1 MVMSQQVQKAF
12 FILIDQLLNDSIHL
26 LNYLDIFIVPMAN
39 IDGYES
45 HDRYAANGLDL
56 NRDQTKLMA
65 KESVSLK
72 QAFSDFGPHVALDL
86 HEYRPY
92 RRDFTLFGRVWGN
105 KLL

>member
-1 MVMSQQVQKAF
+1 
-12 FILIDQLLNDSIHL
+12 
-26 LNYLDIFIVPMAN
+26 MAN

-72 QAFSDFGPHVALDL
+72 QAFSDFSPMSH
-86 HEYRPY
+86 
-92 RRDFTLFGRVWGN
+92 
-105 KLL
+105 